1 MVCILGKPAW
11 LLTGTISIFVRIVF
25 LLGCNSGK
33 YSSFLICLSRHSL
46 VAGFGLLTQ
55 PGCFSG

>member
-11 LLTGTISIFVRIVF
+11 LLAGTISIF

-55 PGCFSG
+55 LGCFSG